1 MPPPAS
7 QRPLQPHPAHC
18 RRDQRPGLQLWPDCG
33 HKHAAHLRAQRECGL
48 RAASRCP
55 ACMPN
60 LHQHGV
66 LRMQADGTKGTT
78 VAVSHNPDFTSL
90 HEVGEKVYML
100 THFEAPYP
108 GGWVDGWVGRLVG
121 ACTQGWAGERAPA
134 GPRSTPSPH
143 AQTCTPPPP
152 PPRRDVPDRAGRR
165 QGGPGRADPSELQG
179 EQPSVVCRGKRKSGW
194 VRLVTVLRCPGLAA
208 C

>member
-1 MPPPAS
+1 
-7 QRPLQPHPAHC
+7 
-18 RRDQRPGLQLWPDCG
+18 
-33 HKHAAHLRAQRECGL
+33 
-48 RAASRCP
+48 
-55 ACMPN
+55 MPN

-143 AQTCTPPPP
+143 AQTCPPPPTPTPPPP
-152 PPRRDVPDRAGRR
+152 PQAG
-165 QGGPGRADPSELQG
+165 
-179 EQPSVVCRGKRKSGW
+179 C
-194 VRLVTVLRCPGLAA
+194 T
-208 C
+208 

>member
-1 MPPPAS
+1 
-7 QRPLQPHPAHC
+7 
-18 RRDQRPGLQLWPDCG
+18 
-33 HKHAAHLRAQRECGL
+33 
-48 RAASRCP
+48 
-55 ACMPN
+55 MPN

-143 AQTCTPPPP
+143 AHTCTPPPP
-152 PPRRDVPDRAGRR
+152 PPGGMYLTELDAAKAA
-165 QGGPGRADPSELQG
+165 QGVLTPLSFKVSSPAWCAAVSGRAAGCGS
-179 EQPSVVCRGKRKSGW
+179 
-194 VRLVTVLRCPGLAA
+194 
-208 C
+208 